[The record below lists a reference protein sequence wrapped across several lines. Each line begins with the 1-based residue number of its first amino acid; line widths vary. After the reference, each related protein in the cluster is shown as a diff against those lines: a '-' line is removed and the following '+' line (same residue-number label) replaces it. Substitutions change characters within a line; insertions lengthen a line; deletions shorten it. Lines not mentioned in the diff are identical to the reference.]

1 MKKLP
6 VLKEHTLNLLEDS
19 ISKNIDNY
27 SNDNSWVEDFFG
39 NTSWKVDSKLFD
51 LPDDLLLIPTGRKG
65 KDLLDYENSQR
76 IYSALSGLSLTQA
89 SDPRLWTY
97 LTHVKYWKF
106 MRVRWPID
114 QNEQDFDSEIEDDG
128 RKKKSPIGSI
138 KSRYFVTGD
147 MSRALTR
154 NGIARLWWAGYTCH
168 NADEKKESEFNY
180 IKPLFETQD
189 VFATFMERAF
199 SKNKSIMK
207 TLLKVLYDRGESGK
221 PFDDRLMCRSL
232 AKYLILFGGV
242 AIIDSLDQSKLTS
255 LIEDHISYI
264 EKTGNML

>member
-1 MKKLP
+1 MDKLKIF
-6 VLKEHTLNLLEDS
+6 KEHALNSLEDN
-19 ISKNIDNY
+19 IGENIDFY
-27 SNDNSWVEDFFG
+27 KQDDIWVEGFFEK
-39 NTSWKVDSKLFD
+39 TSWAIDSKLAD
-51 LPDDLLLIPTGRKG
+51 LPDDLLLLPTGKTG

-76 IYSALSGLSLTQA
+76 VYLALNTLSLSQA

-106 MRVRWPID
+106 MRARWPIEQTQED
-114 QNEQDFDSEIEDDG
+114 QEELDEG
-128 RKKKSPIGSI
+128 LKKKSPLGSI
-138 KSRYFVTGD
+138 KSRYFVMGD

-168 NADEKKESEFNY
+168 NEYAKKESEFDY
-180 IKPLFETQD
+180 MKPLFETQD

-207 TLLKVLYDRGESGK
+207 TLLKVLYDRYESGNAIS
-221 PFDDRLMCRSL
+221 DRLKYRSL

-242 AIIDSLDQSKLTS
+242 SIIDSLDQSKLTS
-255 LIEDHISYI
+255 IIEEHITYI
-264 EKTGNML
+264 ETTGDYL